1 MIKITTKIIQTIL
14 FLMITQIT
22 LTGCTA
28 LLPLSVITTTMLM
41 SDERSIGS
49 IIDDKMIANRI
60 HSEISKNGN
69 GHMFLS
75 ISVSVLEGRVLLT
88 GSVASQECID
98 NAIKIAWS
106 VKGVQEVINGLTIEL
121 KSIKNTAN
129 DTLIANSIS
138 SRFLI
143 EKNFIS
149 TNYRV
154 SVNNNVVF
162 LLGIAQHKEEM
173 DKALIIA
180 SNTKG
185 VSKVVNYII
194 MKTDPRR

>member
-1 MIKITTKIIQTIL
+1 MTKTIL
-14 FLMITQIT
+14 YLMIVQIT

-28 LLPLSVITTTMLM
+28 LLPLSVVTTTMLM
-41 SDERSIGS
+41 SDERSIGA
-49 IIDDKMIANRI
+49 IIDDRMIASRI
-60 HSEISKNGN
+60 STEISKKGN

-75 ISVSVLEGRVLLT
+75 ISVTVLEGRVLLT
-88 GSVASQECID
+88 GSVASQQCID
-98 NAIKIAWS
+98 EALKVAWS
-106 VKGVQEVINGLTIEL
+106 VKGVQEVINGMTIEL

-129 DTLIANSIS
+129 DTLIANSIN
-138 SRFLI
+138 SRLLI

-154 SVNNNVVF
+154 SANNNVVF
-162 LLGIAQHKEEM
+162 LLGIAQNQEEM

>member
-1 MIKITTKIIQTIL
+1 MIV
-14 FLMITQIT
+14 QIT

-28 LLPLSVITTTMLM
+28 LLPLSVVTTTMLM
-41 SDERSIGS
+41 SDERSIGA
-49 IIDDKMIANRI
+49 IIDDRMIASRI
-60 HSEISKNGN
+60 STEISKKGN

-75 ISVSVLEGRVLLT
+75 ISVTVLEGRVLLT
-88 GSVASQECID
+88 GSVASQQCID
-98 NAIKIAWS
+98 EALKVAWS
-106 VKGVQEVINGLTIEL
+106 VKGVQEVINGMTIEL

-129 DTLIANSIS
+129 DTLIANSIN
-138 SRFLI
+138 SRLLI

-154 SVNNNVVF
+154 SANNNVVF
-162 LLGIAQHKEEM
+162 LLGIAQNQEEM